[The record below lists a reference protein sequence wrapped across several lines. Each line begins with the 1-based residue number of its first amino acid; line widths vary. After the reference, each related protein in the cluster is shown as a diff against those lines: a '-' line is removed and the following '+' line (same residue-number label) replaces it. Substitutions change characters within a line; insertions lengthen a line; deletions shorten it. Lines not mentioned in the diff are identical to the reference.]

1 MDAKSPPSACK
12 PFDSILVLRKVGS
25 HTWVHLDL
33 TLVRRNGLSLELPS
47 LELPSSSRYT
57 LYIMY
62 DLLAHVVTLLQRQLL
77 AFAEAIEGAWCMCT
91 HVFKLWRAYSFL
103 RARSDRCQCEP
114 RLSRPWQSIG
124 FPYTCI
130 SASTRVD
137 ISIKVSRSLRICHSE
152 QSRKRALLV
161 PLCFCRVPMQHF
173 LG

>member
-1 MDAKSPPSACK
+1 MYRVLYSGHAVLTTDDQTGSDSVALLWAMDAKSPPSACK

-57 LYIMY
+57 LYMMY

-91 HVFKLWRAYSFL
+91 HVFKLWRAYSL
-103 RARSDRCQCEP
+103 QLP
-114 RLSRPWQSIG
+114 
-124 FPYTCI
+124 
-130 SASTRVD
+130 AS
-137 ISIKVSRSLRICHSE
+137 K
-152 QSRKRALLV
+152 K
-161 PLCFCRVPMQHF
+161 
-173 LG
+173 